1 MPPKRKA
8 AAAKGAGGKKGKKA
22 AAEAEDETPAV
33 KDVVAALKKADQG
46 RKHRARVDEHCPLSG
61 SMVGEGEGWLAE
73 LGGGCGTGNVSIF
86 MLPWKISACDELKW
100 ILIFLGIDAKS
111 ILTFYVLVFCFWKH

>member
-8 AAAKGAGGKKGKKA
+8 AAAKGAGGKKGKKAA

-61 SMVGEGEGWLAE
+61 SMVGEGRLAE
-73 LGGGCGTGNVSIF
+73 LGGQSS
-86 MLPWKISACDELKW
+86 K
-100 ILIFLGIDAKS
+100 
-111 ILTFYVLVFCFWKH
+111 